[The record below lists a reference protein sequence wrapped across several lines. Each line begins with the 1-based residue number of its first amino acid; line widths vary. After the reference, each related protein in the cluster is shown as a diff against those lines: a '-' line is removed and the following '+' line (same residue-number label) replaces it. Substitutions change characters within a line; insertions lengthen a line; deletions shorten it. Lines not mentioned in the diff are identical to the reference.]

1 MKQLKQDYT
10 KLIFKGA
17 FILVFSLSIM
27 IISQEKTFAQAQSQ
41 VIRMAKLKIDPTQL
55 ESYKTFLK
63 EEIETSI
70 RLEPGVIALNAVS
83 DRSDPTKITIL
94 EVYASQAAYLS
105 HLETP
110 HFLTYKNET
119 AAMVESL
126 ELAEVDAIILGSKK
140 E

>member
-1 MKQLKQDYT
+1 
-10 KLIFKGA
+10 
-17 FILVFSLSIM
+17 M
-27 IISQEKTFAQAQSQ
+27 IISQEKSFSQTQSQ
-41 VIRMAKLKIDPTQL
+41 VIRMAKLKIDPPQL

-63 EEIETSI
+63 EEIEASI

-83 DRSDPTKITIL
+83 DKSDPTNITIL
-94 EVYASQAAYLS
+94 EIYASQAAYLS

-110 HFLTYKNET
+110 HFLNYKYRTTE
-119 AAMVESL
+119 MVESL